1 MARRR
6 MKKKGGR
13 RRKNTNLLRIA
24 EAGVIGSIMTRN
36 MMGTSL
42 RNFITN
48 ENPSDGV
55 TFMEL
60 LKGSAD
66 VTTTGRTQSDAWG
79 SQTMPGL
86 SAGGNL
92 DLVWSNTKTNAM
104 PLIIGMIGTP
114 ILFKFG
120 KKFARPVL
128 TPIRGLLKGSGVTV

>member
-1 MARRR
+1 

-13 RRKNTNLLRIA
+13 RSKNTNLLRIA

-48 ENPSDGV
+48 ENPQDGV

-66 VTTTGRTQSDAWG
+66 VTTQGRTASGAW
-79 SQTMPGL
+79 STHTTMGMT
-86 SAGGNL
+86 AGGNL
-92 DLVWSNTKTNAM
+92 DLVWSNTKANAM

-114 ILFKFG
+114 IIFKFG

>member
-1 MARRR
+1 

-13 RRKNTNLLRIA
+13 RSKNTNLLRIA

-60 LKGSAD
+60 VRGSAD
-66 VTTTGRTQSDAWG
+66 VTTNSRTASGAY
-79 SQTMPGL
+79 SSRTMSGM
-86 SAGGNL
+86 SAGGNM
-92 DLVWSNTKTNAM
+92 DLVWSNTKANAA
-104 PLIIGMIGTP
+104 PLIIGMLSVP
-114 ILFKFG
+114 ILFRFG